1 MWSIFGRYSGFF
13 FGGRYSIKPQWPAWR
28 CVLFLYGRL
37 IVRKCKDLLSE
48 LRKDQHEIFY
58 GVKCWIDEAST
69 KKPGCMHKCR
79 GLQCPTG
86 VFWESSGIIS
96 QKRGQSWAGGQRVTA
111 TAQLHSVLFSCCCSV
126 LTLYRAED
134 QVALVLCRE
143 RTVWPVRNVVPT
155 TAPIYPH
162 KFPSKLTIL
171 TQARPTTL
179 HTEQKPHKGSQ
190 EVGED
195 YIQETRDTCSTHHLP
210 RRKPKK

>member
-1 MWSIFGRYSGFF
+1 MSDGS
-13 FGGRYSIKPQWPAWR
+13 
-28 CVLFLYGRL
+28 FLGVVGNYFPKAGAELSRGPEGHSHCTTTL
-37 IVRKCKDLLSE
+37 CALLLLLLCLNSVQS
-48 LRKDQHEIFY
+48 RR
-58 GVKCWIDEAST
+58 
-69 KKPGCMHKCR
+69 PGCTC
-79 GLQCPTG
+79 
-86 VFWESSGIIS
+86 
-96 QKRGQSWAGGQRVTA
+96 A
-111 TAQLHSVLFSCCCSV
+111 LH
-126 LTLYRAED
+126 Y
-134 QVALVLCRE
+134 E

-155 TAPIYPH
+155 TAPIYPRH